1 MNISAFN
8 HLFTGQNKLNCLFS
22 CLMLLISIEAYAMN
36 TASEQRWAE
45 QLRDNIVIGEAL
57 ELPLS
62 APQTAPDSSGT
73 KNSNTFFSI
82 YTPHTTAKSRGA
94 IVLMHGTGA
103 HPDWNDIIHPLRVE
117 LPYKGWATLSIQLP
131 LVFPDKKDAQSR
143 TQVIESSVPRIDAAI
158 NFLRAKGY
166 DYISIVAHSFGTL
179 MSLNYLQHKVDNVA
193 PKGTLVINSA
203 VIIGTPSSGTS
214 APLNSPVM
222 IEKIKIPLLDL
233 YGSKDLDSVMRSAK
247 ARKTAARK
255 IPNKQFRQVQTI
267 GADHFYR
274 GLDEELVVYITNWLN
289 KTHSSPINQ

>member
-1 MNISAFN
+1 MF
-8 HLFTGQNKLNCLFS
+8 
-22 CLMLLISIEAYAMN
+22 LISIEAYAMN

-45 QLRDNIVIGEAL
+45 QLRDNIVIGDAVD
-57 ELPLS
+57 LPLS
-62 APQTAPDSSGT
+62 ASPSTLSASKSTPDSSGT
-73 KNSNTFFSI
+73 KNNNTFFSI

-117 LPYKGWATLSIQLP
+117 LPDKGWATLSIQLP
-131 LVFPDKKDAQSR
+131 LVFPPSDNKQEEDVQSR

-179 MSLNYLQHKVDNVA
+179 MSLNYLQHKVDKVT

-203 VIIGTPSSGTS
+203 VIIGTPSSGSS

-289 KTHSSPINQ
+289 KTHSTAAVHKTQK

>member
-1 MNISAFN
+1 MF
-8 HLFTGQNKLNCLFS
+8 
-22 CLMLLISIEAYAMN
+22 LISIEAYAMN

-45 QLRDNIVIGEAL
+45 QLRDNIVIGDAVD
-57 ELPLS
+57 LPLS
-62 APQTAPDSSGT
+62 ASKSTPDSSAT
-73 KNSNTFFSI
+73 ENSNSFFSI
-82 YTPHTTAKSRGA
+82 YTPHTTTKSNAA
-94 IVLMHGTGA
+94 IVLMHGTEA

-117 LPYKGWATLSIQLP
+117 LPDKGWATLSIQLP
-131 LVFPDKKDAQSR
+131 LVFPTSDNKQEEDLQSR

-179 MSLNYLQHKVDNVA
+179 MSLNYLQRKVDKVTA
-193 PKGTLVINSA
+193 KGTLVINSA

-274 GLDEELVVYITNWLN
+274 GLDEELVLYITNWLN
-289 KTHSSPINQ
+289 KTHSRAAVHKTQK